1 MLKAAESVLA
11 RFQNNNFIFPIHSF
25 FGGIYMMKNTLFKNL
40 AKSMEHY
47 GEMLNR
53 IGY

>member
-1 MLKAAESVLA
+1 
-11 RFQNNNFIFPIHSF
+11 
-25 FGGIYMMKNTLFKNL
+25 MMKNTLFKNL

-53 IGY
+53 IGCCSQPQLIHLNFWRYFYVF

>member
-1 MLKAAESVLA
+1 
-11 RFQNNNFIFPIHSF
+11 
-25 FGGIYMMKNTLFKNL
+25 MMKNTLFKNL

-47 GEMLNR
+47 GEMLNQHYGEMLNR